1 MLLRLSTCSL
11 ASCSPAPRPSPSI
24 AAAELIAGA
33 ATARISSSHHH
44 HRTRLVAGVPTHR
57 AARPLVAG
65 VGRTSDLAVPCL
77 RWRLNTD

>member
-1 MLLRLSTCSL
+1 MLLHLSTCSL

-44 HRTRLVAGVPTHR
+44 HRTRPAAGVPTHP
-57 AARPLVAG
+57 AVRPPVAG
-65 VGRTSDLAVPCL
+65 VGRTSDLAVPCYAGG
-77 RWRLNTD
+77 